1 MASVRS
7 YVYVLYLCR
16 FNQHYSNSKQS
27 CKWYIVQLHI
37 ERLKRRKTNGHGV
50 ELKTDRLALL
60 DARGAGTL
68 DGGAVA
74 ALWLPAPDLVCGSRC
89 NQ

>member
-1 MASVRS
+1 MPFQPA
-7 YVYVLYLCR
+7 LLEL
-16 FNQHYSNSKQS
+16 KA
-27 CKWYIVQLHI
+27 IVQMVYCPAAYRAPKK
-37 ERLKRRKTNGHGV
+37 EKKKTNGHGV

-60 DARGAGTL
+60 DARGAGTF

>member
-1 MASVRS
+1 MPFQPA
-7 YVYVLYLCR
+7 LLEL
-16 FNQHYSNSKQS
+16 KA
-27 CKWYIVQLHI
+27 IVQMVYCSAAYRAPKK
-37 ERLKRRKTNGHGV
+37 EKKHGV

-60 DARGAGTL
+60 DARGAGTF